1 MECRRSK
8 PPKREPPKKLT
19 KNVDQ
24 DGDFDLVVGNY
35 DGDLTNYYEN
45 TGNPTNP
52 AYTRRLGVGLNPFH
66 GLANVGSHSAPAFV
80 DKKKLLTFEENP
92 GAPPGNAE

>member
-1 MECRRSK
+1 M
-8 PPKREPPKKLT
+8 
-19 KNVDQ
+19 
-24 DGDFDLVVGNY
+24 VVGNY

-80 DKKKLLTFEENP
+80 DKKNF
-92 GAPPGNAE
+92 